1 MSEMK
6 FKLDWIALNVVVMA
20 IQSLFTIC
28 KSNDLMTH
36 GSCDMGHL
44 VSGDKYPIVL
54 KIMLLLINNKIIKQN
69 LNQVCLFKSLE
80 LIAFNFQSS
89 VHS

>member
-44 VSGDKYPIVL
+44 VSGDKYPILL

-69 LNQVCLFKSLE
+69 RNQVWLFKSPE